1 MENKYQRGK
10 IYKIVD
16 IGYTKCYIG
25 STIETLSN
33 RMSGHRSAYKSFSKG
48 LNKLVSSGVLFE
60 EFGLENCKIELIENY
75 PCETK
80 DELHRREGYYI
91 QNTDCVNKLVAGRK
105 KPEWIEANKEHL
117 KTYKAQHH
125 QKNKEKYNKK
135 SSENYYNNKAHYLQ
149 IQKEYNEKNQEVVDA
164 RRKASHICDCGATYT
179 YTHKTRHLKTLKH
192 QNYIKSLEQD

>member
-80 DELHRREGYYI
+80 DELHRRGI
-91 QNTDCVNKLVAGRK
+91 L
-105 KPEWIEANKEHL
+105 H
-117 KTYKAQHH
+117 
-125 QKNKEKYNKK
+125 
-135 SSENYYNNKAHYLQ
+135 S
-149 IQKEYNEKNQEVVDA
+149 
-164 RRKASHICDCGATYT
+164 
-179 YTHKTRHLKTLKH
+179 KH
-192 QNYIKSLEQD
+192 